1 MTTYTI
7 RTNKHEADQILHGN
21 KAYVLRTDNID
32 YVMGDVFDF
41 LVIENKKPIKHPLT
55 DHKYMISVIDRGDPI
70 RDGIVLLGFKRI
82 A

>member
-7 RTNKHEADQILHGN
+7 RTNKHEADQILRGN
-21 KAYVLRTDNID
+21 KAYLLRNDDID
-32 YVMGDVFDF
+32 YGMGDLFTF
-41 LVIENKKPIKHPLT
+41 LVLDNRKPIEHPIS
-55 DHKYMISVIDRGDPI
+55 DYKYMISAVDRGDPI